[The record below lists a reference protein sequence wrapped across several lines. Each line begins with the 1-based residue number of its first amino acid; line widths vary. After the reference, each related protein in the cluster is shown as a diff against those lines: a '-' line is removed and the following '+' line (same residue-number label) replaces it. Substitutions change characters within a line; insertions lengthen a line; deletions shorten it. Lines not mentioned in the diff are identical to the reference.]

1 MRTPTRNRASRFS
14 VVASAAGVVALVA
27 TGLALA
33 GTSAPV
39 SHVYMLKA
47 SLTPTQISPT
57 SVAIGHF
64 DGVLVWNRGGALVGP
79 LPAGCVNTVK
89 PRSGLPNRVTCDHG
103 KVTIT
108 PSKTPGWKLYWVLS
122 FSHLSGPA
130 MVGDIHT
137 SLAPSALQLTLFTNP
152 KVTVSPSRGSISVTA
167 SQARALILGKDYA
180 GINTTHKPSGE
191 IRGTITNA
199 TR

>member
-33 GTSAPV
+33 GTSTPA

-47 SLTPTQISPT
+47 SLTPTQISPA

-108 PSKTPGWKLYWVLS
+108 PSKTQGWKLYWVLS

-137 SLAPSALQLTLFTNP
+137 SLAPSTLQLTLFTNP

-180 GINTTHKPSGE
+180 GINTTHQPSGE

>member
-1 MRTPTRNRASRFS
+1 MRTQTSNRTSRFT
-14 VVASAAGVVALVA
+14 VLASAAGVVALVA

-33 GTSAPV
+33 APSGLV
-39 SHVYMLKA
+39 SHVYTLKA
-47 SLTPTQISPT
+47 SLTPTQISPA
-57 SVAIGHF
+57 SSAIGHF
-64 DGVLVWNRGGALVGP
+64 DGVLVWSRGGALGP

-89 PRSGLPNRVTCDHG
+89 PRSGLPNRITCDNG

-130 MVGDIHT
+130 TVGDIHT
-137 SLAPSALQLTLFTNP
+137 TLAPSALQLTLFTSPN
-152 KVTVSPSRGSISVTA
+152 VTLTPSRGHIDVTA
-167 SQARALILGKDYA
+167 SQARALIVGQDYA
-180 GINTTHKPSGE
+180 GINTAHKPSGE

>member
-1 MRTPTRNRASRFS
+1 MRMRMQTRNRASRFT
-14 VVASAAGVVALVA
+14 VLASAAGVVALVA

-33 GTSAPV
+33 APSGLV
-39 SHVYMLKA
+39 THVYTLKA
-47 SLTPTQISPT
+47 NLTPTQSSPPAA
-57 SVAIGHF
+57 VGHF
-64 DGVLVWNRGGALVGP
+64 DGVLVLNRGGALGP
-79 LPAGCVNTVK
+79 LPAGCVNLVK
-89 PRSGLPNRVTCDHG
+89 PRSGLPNRFSCDHG